1 MKKNNTEK
9 AHNTTGNNKKKAMRI
24 QAFKNLANHLKVEN
38 LEIEK
43 AGNWDTNIGTYFEAV
58 LKTTISREKEKVSQ
72 QGEVDLET
80 LGMKLEIKVCYYG
93 TGASEYKPD
102 EETTHFLVVDL
113 YGDYIVYTKVE
124 YLELLKKDPSLA
136 KSGKFQIKHTKNR
149 IYTKLA
155 SKPKFHG
162 NSLIAKALK
171 KIFENGD
178 WNEPV
183 LD

>member
-9 AHNTTGNNKKKAMRI
+9 AHNTTGNNKKKAMRM
-24 QAFKNLANHLKVEN
+24 QAFENLNNHLKVEN
-38 LEIEK
+38 LEIQK
-43 AGNWDTNIGTYFEAV
+43 VGNWDSNIGTYFEAV
-58 LKTTISREKEKVSQ
+58 LKTTISKESERVAQ
-72 QGEVDLET
+72 QGKVDLET

-93 TGASEYKPD
+93 TGASPYKFD

-113 YGDYIVYTKVE
+113 YGDYIVYTMDE
-124 YLELLKKDPSLA
+124 YKELLKKDLSLA
-136 KSGKFQIKHTKNR
+136 KSKKFQIKHTKD
-149 IYTKLA
+149 IKYTKIA
-155 SKPKFHG
+155 KSPKFHG

-183 LD
+183 LN